1 MTMEFNLNFIFFEM
15 HMYKT
20 KILQMILYY
29 IDTCVDK
36 STTAYAD
43 ISILKRSPDNLSSFS

>member
-20 KILQMILYY
+20 KISQMILYY
-29 IDTCVDK
+29 IDTCVDE